1 MERKPQ
7 KETIKTILRGRLTL
21 PEMALV
27 EAYMNT
33 EIAEFNTAA
42 RERNTLLAEVQDL
55 VAKLA
60 DKERSVENYKAW
72 LKEVYKNN
80 AAKREEITALEADNL
95 RLNRLLGTR
104 TEAQGPTTSLSSRCN
119 FQAEIQ
125 RKEAVIQ
132 DMRKKERE
140 FRKVVNET
148 LRSSDVTIH
157 TLKNSV
163 TAAHARIM
171 AQQQEIYRL
180 SRIVVEDERGMKVV
194 KKQRD
199 EAWEREEQEKNHNHQ
214 GTRELYLKLSDL
226 YKRLAVEEKK

>member
-33 EIAEFNTAA
+33 EIDEFNTAA

-55 VAKLA
+55 GAKLA
-60 DKERSVENYKAW
+60 DKERSMENYKAW
-72 LKEVYKNN
+72 LKESYVNN
-80 AAKREEITALEADNL
+80 NMKRKEFEIAVLEADNQ

-104 TEAQGPTTSLSSRCN
+104 TQRLNRLLCN
-119 FQAEIQ
+119 LQAEIQ

-132 DMRKKERE
+132 DIRKKERE
-140 FRKVVNET
+140 FRKAVNET

-163 TAAHARIM
+163 AAARARIM
-171 AQQQEIYRL
+171 GQQQDISQL
-180 SRIVVEDERGMKVV
+180 SRIVADYDVVDYQVERL
-194 KKQRD
+194 KKK
-199 EAWEREEQEKNHNHQ
+199 REEQEKNHNHQ

-226 YKRLAVEEKK
+226 YKWVAAEEKK

>member
-33 EIAEFNTAA
+33 EIDEFNTAA

-55 VAKLA
+55 GAKLA
-60 DKERSVENYKAW
+60 DKERSMENYKAW
-72 LKEVYKNN
+72 LKESYVNN
-80 AAKREEITALEADNL
+80 NMKRKEFEIAVLEADNQ

-104 TEAQGPTTSLSSRCN
+104 TVRLL
-119 FQAEIQ
+119 AEIQ

-132 DMRKKERE
+132 DIRKKERE
-140 FRKVVNET
+140 FRKAVNET

-163 TAAHARIM
+163 AAARARIM
-171 AQQQEIYRL
+171 GQQQDISQL
-180 SRIVVEDERGMKVV
+180 SRIVADYDVVDYQVERL
-194 KKQRD
+194 KKK
-199 EAWEREEQEKNHNHQ
+199 REEQEKNHNHQ

-226 YKRLAVEEKK
+226 YKWVAAEEKK

>member
-33 EIAEFNTAA
+33 EIDEFNTAA

-55 VAKLA
+55 GAKLA

-72 LKEVYKNN
+72 LKESYVNN
-80 AAKREEITALEADNL
+80 NMKRKEFEIAVLEADNQ

-104 TEAQGPTTSLSSRCN
+104 TVRLL
-119 FQAEIQ
+119 AEIQ

-132 DMRKKERE
+132 DIRKKERE
-140 FRKVVNET
+140 FRKAVNET

-163 TAAHARIM
+163 AAARARIM
-171 AQQQEIYRL
+171 GQQQDISQL
-180 SRIVVEDERGMKVV
+180 SRIVADYDVVDYQVERL
-194 KKQRD
+194 KKK
-199 EAWEREEQEKNHNHQ
+199 REEQEKNHNHQ

-226 YKRLAVEEKK
+226 YKWVAAEEKK

>member
-33 EIAEFNTAA
+33 EIDEFNTAA

-55 VAKLA
+55 GAKLA
-60 DKERSVENYKAW
+60 DKERSIENYKAW
-72 LKEVYKNN
+72 LKESYVNN
-80 AAKREEITALEADNL
+80 NMKRKEFEIAVLEADNQ

-104 TEAQGPTTSLSSRCN
+104 TQRLNRLLGNL
-119 FQAEIQ
+119 QAEIQ

-132 DMRKKERE
+132 DIRKKERE
-140 FRKVVNET
+140 FRKAVNET

-163 TAAHARIM
+163 AAARARIM
-171 AQQQEIYRL
+171 GQQQDISQL
-180 SRIVVEDERGMKVV
+180 SRIVADYDVVDYQVERL
-194 KKQRD
+194 KKK
-199 EAWEREEQEKNHNHQ
+199 REEQEKNHNHQ

-226 YKRLAVEEKK
+226 YKWVAAEEKK

>member
-33 EIAEFNTAA
+33 EIDEFNTAA

-55 VAKLA
+55 GAKLA

-72 LKEVYKNN
+72 LKESYVNN
-80 AAKREEITALEADNL
+80 NMKRKEFEIAVLEADNQ

-104 TEAQGPTTSLSSRCN
+104 TQRLNRLLGNL
-119 FQAEIQ
+119 QAEIQ

-132 DMRKKERE
+132 DIRKKERE
-140 FRKVVNET
+140 FRKAVNET

-163 TAAHARIM
+163 AAARARIM
-171 AQQQEIYRL
+171 GQQQDISQL
-180 SRIVVEDERGMKVV
+180 SRIVADYDVVDYQVERL
-194 KKQRD
+194 KKK
-199 EAWEREEQEKNHNHQ
+199 REEQEKNHNHQ

-226 YKRLAVEEKK
+226 YKWVAAEEKK

>member
-33 EIAEFNTAA
+33 EIDEFNTAA

-55 VAKLA
+55 GAKLA
-60 DKERSVENYKAW
+60 DKERSMENYKAW
-72 LKEVYKNN
+72 LKESYVNN
-80 AAKREEITALEADNL
+80 NMKRKEFEIAVLEADNQ

-104 TEAQGPTTSLSSRCN
+104 TVRLL
-119 FQAEIQ
+119 AEIQ

-132 DMRKKERE
+132 DIRKKERE
-140 FRKVVNET
+140 FRKAVNET

-163 TAAHARIM
+163 AAARARIM
-171 AQQQEIYRL
+171 GQQQDISQL
-180 SRIVVEDERGMKVV
+180 SRIVAASTWRTMMWWTI
-194 KKQRD
+194 R
-199 EAWEREEQEKNHNHQ
+199 
-214 GTRELYLKLSDL
+214 
-226 YKRLAVEEKK
+226 

>member
-33 EIAEFNTAA
+33 EIDEFNTAA

-55 VAKLA
+55 GAKLA
-60 DKERSVENYKAW
+60 DKERSMENYKAW
-72 LKEVYKNN
+72 LKESYVNN
-80 AAKREEITALEADNL
+80 NMKRKEFEIAVLEADNQ

-104 TEAQGPTTSLSSRCN
+104 TQRLNRLLGNL
-119 FQAEIQ
+119 QAEIQ

-132 DMRKKERE
+132 DIRKKERE
-140 FRKVVNET
+140 FRKAVNET

-163 TAAHARIM
+163 AAARARIM
-171 AQQQEIYRL
+171 GQQQDISQL
-180 SRIVVEDERGMKVV
+180 SRIVAASTWRTMMWWTI
-194 KKQRD
+194 R
-199 EAWEREEQEKNHNHQ
+199 
-214 GTRELYLKLSDL
+214 
-226 YKRLAVEEKK
+226 

>member
-33 EIAEFNTAA
+33 EIDEFNTAA

-55 VAKLA
+55 GAKLA

-72 LKEVYKNN
+72 LKESYVNN
-80 AAKREEITALEADNL
+80 NMKRKEFEIAVLEADNQ

-104 TEAQGPTTSLSSRCN
+104 TVRLL
-119 FQAEIQ
+119 AEIQ

-132 DMRKKERE
+132 DIRKKERE
-140 FRKVVNET
+140 FRKAVNET

-163 TAAHARIM
+163 AAARARIM
-171 AQQQEIYRL
+171 GQQQDISQL
-180 SRIVVEDERGMKVV
+180 SRIVADYDVVDYQVERL
-194 KKQRD
+194 KKK
-199 EAWEREEQEKNHNHQ
+199 REEQEKNHNHQ

-226 YKRLAVEEKK
+226 YKWLAAEEKK

>member
-33 EIAEFNTAA
+33 EIDEFNTAA

-55 VAKLA
+55 GAKLA
-60 DKERSVENYKAW
+60 DKERSMENYKAW
-72 LKEVYKNN
+72 LKESYVNN
-80 AAKREEITALEADNL
+80 NMKRKEFEIAVLEADNQ

-104 TEAQGPTTSLSSRCN
+104 TQRLNRLLGNL
-119 FQAEIQ
+119 QAEIQ

-132 DMRKKERE
+132 DIRKKERE
-140 FRKVVNET
+140 FRKAVNET

-163 TAAHARIM
+163 AAARARIM
-171 AQQQEIYRL
+171 GQQQDISQL
-180 SRIVVEDERGMKVV
+180 SRIVADYDVVDYQVERL
-194 KKQRD
+194 KKK
-199 EAWEREEQEKNHNHQ
+199 REEQEKNHNHQ

-226 YKRLAVEEKK
+226 YKWVAAEEKK

>member
-33 EIAEFNTAA
+33 EIDEFNTAA

-55 VAKLA
+55 GAKLA
-60 DKERSVENYKAW
+60 DKERSMENYKAW
-72 LKEVYKNN
+72 LKESYVNN
-80 AAKREEITALEADNL
+80 NMKRKEFEIAVLEADNQ

-104 TEAQGPTTSLSSRCN
+104 TARFVATSLSSRCN
-119 FQAEIQ
+119 LQAEIQ

-132 DMRKKERE
+132 DIRKKERE
-140 FRKVVNET
+140 FRKAVNET

-163 TAAHARIM
+163 AAARARIM
-171 AQQQEIYRL
+171 GQQQDISQL
-180 SRIVVEDERGMKVV
+180 SRIVADYDVVDYQVERL
-194 KKQRD
+194 KKK
-199 EAWEREEQEKNHNHQ
+199 REEQEKNHNHQ

-226 YKRLAVEEKK
+226 YKWVAVEEKK